1 MSSAANGKPLET
13 NGRLNIC
20 RELING
26 KQAVKLDQAVDDY
39 LIGDQLN
46 FVNKVVNL
54 PTHMQTRGRTTTVVQ
69 FDPWSGHGQDEYEN

>member
-1 MSSAANGKPLET
+1 MGDLWKQTDASISAGRQMMSSAENGRPLET

-46 FVNKVVNL
+46 FVNK
-54 PTHMQTRGRTTTVVQ
+54 
-69 FDPWSGHGQDEYEN
+69 